1 MKIAMLTSGGDCQ
14 GLNAA
19 MRGVAKS
26 LYHIYRED
34 VTIFGILDGF
44 EGLLKG
50 QYLEMHPDAFSQI
63 ISLGGTILGTA
74 RKSNKSILQLD
85 INGKNELD
93 QMVQNVKDAGFDCLV
108 ILGGNGTHK
117 TAYSLFQ
124 RGIPVV
130 TLPKTIDNDLWGT
143 EMTFGFQSAVQ
154 VAASV
159 IDSIR
164 TTADAHSRVFLIE
177 TMGHK
182 VGWLTLQAGLASGAD
197 IVLIPEIPYNIK
209 AVAAE
214 INRRMNEGKR
224 YTLVAVAE
232 GALSEKELGLSKK
245 ERAEKFRKYPSI
257 AYRLADKLSK
267 HIEQEIRVVVPGHFQ
282 RGGVPI
288 MADRVLATQ
297 LGVFA
302 AELIAAGNFGNMAAV
317 QGDSI
322 VAVPLSEVAGKLK
335 MVPPDGQ
342 LVKSAR
348 EVGIVFGD

>member
-1 MKIAMLTSGGDCQ
+1 MKVAMLTSGGDCQ

-19 MRGVAKS
+19 MRGAAKT
-26 LYHIYRED
+26 LYRTFGEAVSIY
-34 VTIFGILDGF
+34 GIQDGF
-44 EGLLKG
+44 QGLLNK
-50 QYLEMHPDAFSQI
+50 QYIEMQPDDFSQI

-74 RKSNKSILQLD
+74 RKSNKSILQKD

-93 QMVQNVKDAGFDCLV
+93 KMVQNTRESGFDCLV

-124 RGIPVV
+124 KGIPVV

-154 VAASV
+154 IAASV

-209 AVAAE
+209 AVSTE
-214 INRRMNEGKR
+214 INRRLAEGKR
-224 YTLVAVAE
+224 YTLIAVAE
-232 GALSEKELGLSKK
+232 GARSSKELKISKQ
-245 ERAEKFRKYPSI
+245 ERAEKFSKYPSI
-257 AYRLADKLSK
+257 SYRLANKLSK
-267 HIEQEIRVVVPGHFQ
+267 HTEQEIRVVVPGHFQ
-282 RGGVPI
+282 RGGIPI

-302 AELIAAGNFGNMAAV
+302 AEMIAEGNFGNMAAV

-335 MVPPDGQ
+335 MVPTDGQ
-342 LVKSAR
+342 LVKTAR